1 MSLAP
6 ARTETQRQFKQEMLK
21 SLPTES
27 IQALGSICKN
37 ALDNPKLKMTANL
50 RRKVA
55 AQRANLLHLA
65 NSKLSPTSRRK
76 YLLQQQQ
83 QQQQS
88 GGALPLLPL
97 LFSLLPPVASFVGSL
112 VSSSR
117 N

>member
-1 MSLAP
+1 MCLAP
-6 ARTETQRQFKQEMLK
+6 ARTESQKQFKQEMLK

-27 IQALGSICKN
+27 IQAIGSICKN

-55 AQRANLLHLA
+55 AQRANLLRLA
-65 NSKLSPTSRRK
+65 NTKLSPTTRRK
-76 YLLQQQQ
+76 HLLQ

-97 LFSLLPPVASFVGSL
+97 LFSLLPPVTSL
-112 VSSSR
+112 VASLVTPS
-117 N
+117 